1 MKINV
6 MELFFRHQKSN
17 AASLLRLQAIC
28 RNVKNF
34 RNFIPSWHRH
44 PPGCLLFL
52 GINRFRHQ
60 TSDRRGGQSG

>member
-34 RNFIPSWHRH
+34 RNFIPS
-44 PPGCLLFL
+44 
-52 GINRFRHQ
+52 
-60 TSDRRGGQSG
+60 